1 MWVSASADLQEMPK
15 ILAFLGPF
23 ESMRGSQP
31 SVGTRVDFNGFLLL
45 AFTLPC
51 ELGANL
57 SAGRSGGAMPDI
69 LKRA

>member
-1 MWVSASADLQEMPK
+1 L
-15 ILAFLGPF
+15 
-23 ESMRGSQP
+23 
-31 SVGTRVDFNGFLLL
+31 DFNGFLLL